1 MRCILPRPLKVQYKE
16 VVESPSLLQPF
27 DLETK
32 FIISGRTLIN
42 KLWVCV
48 AYKELET

>member
-1 MRCILPRPLKVQYKE
+1 MPRPLKVQYKE
-16 VVESPSLLQPF
+16 FVENPSLLQPF

-32 FIISGRTLIN
+32 FIVFGRKLIN

-48 AYKELET
+48 AYKELKT